1 MKMLFVNQFFWPD
14 SSATSQQLTDLVTTL
29 AQRGHEV
36 HVVSSR
42 SGGYAEAAGTEA
54 PPVTM
59 HTVRSLPFARGK
71 LARLLSYIT
80 FYPAAFV
87 RVMTLPRMDVVV
99 SLTTPPLIA
108 MVGQA
113 AKALRGSRHYIWE
126 QDIYPDV
133 ATELGHVKPRGVID
147 RVVGAIADSARK
159 HADGIVAL
167 GLCMKLRLVRRGIP
181 AERIRIAENWSNS
194 AVITPLERP
203 GSSDELVLL
212 YSGNLGLAHEVK
224 TLQQSMLTLREDSRF
239 RFIFVGGGGRRR
251 ELKEYLG
258 VYGVQSMEE
267 RSYVPRDRLSEGLA
281 LGDIGLV
288 LQDNACSGLVV
299 PSKVYGIM
307 ASGRPILFVGP
318 PDATPALHIREHG
331 CGWQVDCGDHA
342 GLTRLLRHLAEHR
355 EEVYAAGQRAREA
368 LVTHYDMPL
377 GTERMARILECAVHP
392 QDATEPVR
400 EPVLAVPEASFAGNR
415 NAWKGGPA

>member
-1 MKMLFVNQFFWPD
+1 MKILFINQFFWPD
-14 SSATSQQLTDLVTTL
+14 SSATSQQLTDLTTTL
-29 AQRGHEV
+29 ANRGHEV

-42 SGGYAEAAGTEA
+42 GGYAEAAASDA

-59 HTVRSLPFARGK
+59 HQLQSMPFARGK
-71 LARLLSYIT
+71 LQRVLSYLS
-80 FYPAAFV
+80 FYPLALA

-133 ATELGHVKPRGVID
+133 AIELGHVAAGGIVD
-147 RVVGAIADSARK
+147 RVVGKIADSARK
-159 HADGIVAL
+159 HADGIVSL
-167 GLCMKLRLVRRGIP
+167 GRCMKLRLVRRGIP
-181 AERIRIAENWSNS
+181 AERIHIAENWSDGS
-194 AVITPLERP
+194 VITPLERP

-224 TLQQSMLTLREDSRF
+224 TLQQSMLALNGDSRF

-251 ELKEYLG
+251 ELKQYLS
-258 VYGVQSMEE
+258 VYDIHSLEE
-267 RSYVPRDRLSEGLA
+267 RSYVPRDQLSEGLA
-281 LGDIGLV
+281 IGDIGLV
-288 LQDNACSGLVV
+288 LQDSGCSGLVV

-318 PDATPALHIREHG
+318 SDATPALHIREHG
-331 CGWQVDCGDHA
+331 CGWQVDGGDHA
-342 GLTRLLRHLAEHR
+342 GLTRLLLHLATHR
-355 EEVYAAGQRAREA
+355 DEVLEAGKRARAA
-368 LVTHYDMPL
+368 LLEHYDLPK
-377 GTERMARILECAVHP
+377 GTDRIARILEHMPQEQVAAAVKTKHAARRP
-392 QDATEPVR
+392 DVSVSTTAHACEGER
-400 EPVLAVPEASFAGNR
+400 A
-415 NAWKGGPA
+415 